1 MRGVV
6 SHNESE
12 RHRHDRSFERTLEM
26 DFHGIGATFERLE
39 ELWSVVDFDVQ
50 LLASQFQ
57 N

>member
-39 ELWSVVDFDVQ
+39 EL
-50 LLASQFQ
+50 
-57 N
+57 